1 VLGELTAVPRRE
13 ELARALV
20 RWRHRLEVTLALA
33 AIAGVGVLLAIVLSK
48 RFFLG
53 SDSANDY
60 AHVWWIA
67 DQLFHHGRLPLHVA
81 GLESG
86 EALTFPYAVVPW
98 LATAPLYAAFGDWSV
113 TLMMVAGFVL
123 YAAMAVWARPALRE
137 PRLLALVL
145 GNTFLLEGL
154 MSFQMAFIWACAF
167 FFAFV
172 ALVDRRR
179 WAPAA
184 LLAVATLTTHP
195 FLGAAAVGAYALYT
209 AARWPRTIVPLALA
223 LAAAAVV
230 VTPFALYIRT
240 APSVETTSR
249 QELFATLRWIAR
261 FRGAIV
267 LLPLVVSAC
276 SPAFRRWFLVVFT
289 VMVATF
295 AVRMSEAKVNT
306 FGITQ
311 QLAGERHNGP
321 FYGNFIASPVFD
333 RALRYR
339 VLEPNDREDG
349 AVQLLKAGAVLT
361 QEFFDQSQFRR
372 WWTSPDQYACF
383 LGARRVDVV
392 LLEGDYPLKFN
403 QNEDRLLREASER
416 GTAREIWVE
425 PDPRV
430 PEKPKFRAYDVR
442 PLRRDGVSLADC
454 GL

>member
-1 VLGELTAVPRRE
+1 MLGELTAPPRRE
-13 ELARALV
+13 ELARAV
-20 RWRHRLEVTLALA
+20 ARWRARAEHALAVA

-60 AHVWWIA
+60 AHVWWIS

-86 EALTFPYAVVPW
+86 EALTFPYAAVPW

-113 TLMMVAGFVL
+113 TLMMVVGFVL

-179 WAPAA
+179 WALAS
-184 LLAVATLTTHP
+184 LLAIATVTTHP
-195 FLGAAAVGAYALYT
+195 FLGPAAVGAYALYT
-209 AARWPRTIVPLALA
+209 AARWPRTVVPLALA

-249 QELFATLRWIAR
+249 SELLATLRWIAR

-276 SPAFRRWFLVVFT
+276 APAFRQWFLVVFT
-289 VMVATF
+289 AMVATF
-295 AVRMSEAKVNT
+295 AVRVSEAKVNT

-311 QLAGERHNGP
+311 QMAGQHYDGA

-333 RALRYR
+333 RSLRYR

-349 AVQLLKAGAVLT
+349 AVQLLKAGAVLA

-372 WWTSPDQYACF
+372 WWSSPEQYACF
-383 LGARRVDVV
+383 LGAKRVDVV
-392 LLEGDYPLKFN
+392 LLEGDYPLKFR
-403 QNEDRLLREASER
+403 QNEDRLLREAAEQGR
-416 GTAREIWVE
+416 ARVIWVE

-442 PLRRDGVSLADC
+442 PLRRDGVTLADC
-454 GL
+454 RL